1 LLPGAAN
8 YSTVETLHDGR
19 EFKIRA
25 LRPDDRRGFLAAVSQ
40 VGKQSL
46 YQRFFVAKR
55 NFTEEETRF
64 FLDIDFISQVALI
77 ATMEEDGKQII
88 AGSGRYV
95 VVGTKQA
102 EVAFTVV
109 DRYQSLGIGAA
120 LMRHIIILAR
130 EAGLQE
136 LVAQVLATNTA
147 MLKVFERTGLRR
159 STKRESGTISITLD
173 LALQPTLKNTPA

>member
-1 LLPGAAN
+1 
-8 YSTVETLHDGR
+8 
-19 EFKIRA
+19 
-25 LRPDDRRGFLAAVSQ
+25 
-40 VGKQSL
+40 
-46 YQRFFVAKR
+46 
-55 NFTEEETRF
+55 
-64 FLDIDFISQVALI
+64 
-77 ATMEEDGKQII
+77 MEEDGKQII